1 MMRLR
6 FQRDGKARRGTTTV
20 EFAIVFPVFVA
31 LVFFFFETWRYQQF
45 QQAVDE
51 AALEAARVAIVPGAT
66 ATQAQ
71 AQGKKLLNGIGAPT
85 ATVNVSPNPI
95 AQSTDQVTITVS
107 LPYSDVGLF
116 FKYFAKGKVFTSTL
130 TMDTENKR
138 IGRL

>member
-1 MMRLR
+1 MKRRR
-6 FQRDGKARRGTTTV
+6 FQCVGRTRRGTTTV
-20 EFAIVFPVFVA
+20 EFAFVLPIFIM

-51 AALEAARVAIVPGAT
+51 AALEAARVAILPGAT
-66 ATQAQ
+66 VAQAQ
-71 AQGKKLLNGIGAPT
+71 AQGKKLLNGVGAPT

-95 AQSTDQVTITVS
+95 TQSTDQVTITVS

-116 FKYFAKGKVFTSTL
+116 YKYFAKSKVLTSTL

-138 IGRL
+138 VGRL